1 VTSYLSSRAI
11 EKIAKHSI
19 YPRVI
24 QGIGLVILGNPYL
37 GKSHQIMQYI
47 YPKVNIIVCIIL
59 VQIEMQREKPLAL
72 HESVL
77 WVVLERVRFVYFTIN
92 F

>member
-1 VTSYLSSRAI
+1 VTSYLSSLAI
-11 EKIAKHSI
+11 AKIAKDSI

-37 GKSHQIMQYI
+37 GKSHQVMQYI
-47 YPKVNIIVCIIL
+47 QKVNIIICIIS
-59 VQIEMQREKPLAL
+59 VQIEMQMENSLAL

-77 WVVLERVRFVYFTIN
+77 WVVLERVWFVYLTVN